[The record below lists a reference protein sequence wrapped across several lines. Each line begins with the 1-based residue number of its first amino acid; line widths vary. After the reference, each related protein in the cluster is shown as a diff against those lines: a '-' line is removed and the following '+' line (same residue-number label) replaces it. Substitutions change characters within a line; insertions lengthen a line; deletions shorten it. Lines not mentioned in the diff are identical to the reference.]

1 MNTTTSTTSQS
12 YIQGYINGLAK
23 ARDILS
29 ERASMIDRLL
39 YSDEA
44 MAIKWH
50 ATGVKF
56 DAILTA
62 RRELQNKAIGLWEAC
77 GKLYEEE
84 KKARI

>member
-1 MNTTTSTTSQS
+1 MKTTTNTTAQT
-12 YIQGYINGLAK
+12 YIQGYLKGLAK

-29 ERASMIDRLL
+29 ERAMMIDRLL

-62 RRELQNKAIGLWEAC
+62 RRELEIKAKGLWEAC
-77 GKLYEEE
+77 CKLYEEE
-84 KKARI
+84 KRISV

>member
-1 MNTTTSTTSQS
+1 MNTTESTSKYS
-12 YIQGYINGLAK
+12 YDHGYVDGLAT
-23 ARDILS
+23 AREILS
-29 ERASMIDRLL
+29 NKANMIDRLL

-84 KKARI
+84 KKISL